1 MLPPMFIISVGLFF
15 SFVAFSL
22 FAASYF
28 CLAGRL
34 SAVKHY
40 FSASVNKE
48 VVSFVSN
55 FLFVTLFT
63 FICMVNII
71 GNIPINM
78 IPSLFYRQT
87 LTLSL
92 LFWFPLVLCL
102 SFRQIK
108 AFFSHL
114 LPYGRPVALSLVLP
128 VIEGFSQLIRPFTLI
143 IRLRT
148 NISSGH
154 IIVYMFSYFAI
165 LSTSIAPSV
174 RFVIAILLLL
184 EFFISIL
191 QAYIFTSLL
200 ILYVHES
207 DLAL

>member
-1 MLPPMFIISVGLFF
+1 MFIILAGLVF
-15 SFVAFSL
+15 SFVALSL
-22 FAASYF
+22 YLANFF

-34 SAVKHY
+34 SSFKQVLGNIL
-40 FSASVNKE
+40 SRE
-48 VVSFVSN
+48 VVSFVAN

-63 FICMVNII
+63 FICMSNII
-71 GNIPINM
+71 GNIPIN
-78 IPSLFYRQT
+78 IVPALFYSQT
-87 LTLSL
+87 LTLRL

-102 SFRQIK
+102 SLRQLK

-114 LPYGRPVALSLVLP
+114 LPYGRPLPLVLVLP
-128 VIEGFSQLIRPFTLI
+128 LIEGFSQLIRPFTLI
-143 IRLRT
+143 VRLRT

-154 IIVYMFSYFAI
+154 IMVYMFSYFAS

-174 RFVIAILLLL
+174 RFVIVTLLLL
-184 EFFISIL
+184 EFFISML

-200 ILYVHES
+200 LLYVHES

>member
-1 MLPPMFIISVGLFF
+1 MFLILVGLRFLLVALSF
-15 SFVAFSL
+15 YVFSYFSLIGRVCALKAFLTGLIRQEVKSFVA
-22 FAASYF
+22 
-28 CLAGRL
+28 
-34 SAVKHY
+34 
-40 FSASVNKE
+40 
-48 VVSFVSN
+48 N
-55 FLFVTLFT
+55 FLFVSLFT
-63 FICMVNII
+63 FVCMSNLI

-92 LFWFPLVLCL
+92 LFWFPLVLCISL
-102 SFRQIK
+102 SQCK

-114 LPYGRPVALSLVLP
+114 LPYGSPLALVLFLP
-128 VIEGFSQLIRPFTLI
+128 IIEGFSQIIRPFTLI

-154 IIVYMFSYFAI
+154 IMVYMFSYFAL
-165 LSTSIAPSV
+165 LSSSLAPSISAV
-174 RFVIAILLLL
+174 MLCLSLL
-184 EFFISIL
+184 ELFISLL
-191 QAYIFTSLL
+191 QAYIFVSLL